1 MNITEYADRDMLAID
16 LANKIVG
23 ELEAHLLHHDTASLA
38 VPGGTTP
45 AAIFDSLCAADI
57 DWERVHV
64 MPTDERCVPE
74 DDPRSNAGMIKER
87 LLVSR
92 ASQARFL
99 PLYVPSD
106 PPEAAFAELESVIAP
121 ELPISVLVLGMGTD
135 MHTASLFPGAQGLST
150 ALEPTAAI
158 LALLRPET
166 QPEARVSLSARV
178 LDGAMSKHLVI
189 YGSDKRKALD
199 KAMSLPPELAPVQAV
214 LTEIT
219 VHWAE

>member
-1 MNITEYADRDMLAID
+1 MNISEYADRDMLAID
-16 LANKIVG
+16 LANKIAG

-45 AAIFDSLCAADI
+45 VAIYDSLCAADI
-57 DWERVHV
+57 DWDRVHV

-74 DDPRSNAGMIKER
+74 DDPRSNARLIKER

-99 PLYVPSD
+99 PLYVPGER
-106 PPEAAFAELESVIAP
+106 PEDAFAELESVIAP
-121 ELPISVLVLGMGTD
+121 ELPISVLVLGMGRD
-135 MHTASLFPGAQGLST
+135 MHTASLFPGAEGLRA

-158 LALLRPET
+158 LNVITPET
-166 QPEARVSLSARV
+166 QPETRVTLSARV

-189 YGSDKRKALD
+189 YGADKRAALE
-199 KAMSLPPELAPVQAV
+199 KAMSLPPELAPIQAV
-214 LTEIT
+214 LTETT